1 MRIYTAGLI
10 DKSSQSNNATLQKRL
25 LSHYR
30 KSLGIPASAINSQ
43 ELNTF
48 IVLSGQKNDGNIDS
62 KTIEKIEKRTL
73 DIFTKYHISNK
84 SKFEQEL
91 KNNQELRET
100 SRIVKDFV
108 KEVDP
113 NLAKIFDSRLEKISK
128 DIPNMHCEIQSRSI
142 VTLWDIVENREHRF
156 FLSGFDSPI
165 FKSSTSETEMN
176 MDKLVDKLLF
186 SNFFKI
192 FLKPT
197 VARLQEM
204 DRVLERLKMGVEGT
218 HYRSKNQKLQTK
230 LELFL
235 RILAA
240 KLSALHDIGSVIS
253 RIFDLFQFPRN
264 VLPPYHL
271 GNDAVNLNAALAEMA
286 SEIEYGKALL
296 IEVQDKL
303 QECQIHL
310 RDYLDEQ
317 KNGVK
322 TIDSANDFQTRLL
335 SIAELSIDLF
345 VEAELLKTWTDL
357 FGSDIPYFSFDRQ
370 LFDHND
376 SHVGSV
382 ISRIFDLF
390 QFPRNVLPP
399 YHLGNDAVNLNAALA
414 EMASEIEY
422 GKALLIEVQDKL
434 QECQIH
440 LRDYLD
446 EQKNGVKTIDSAND
460 FQTRLLSIAELSIDL
475 FVEAE
480 LLKTWTDLFGSDIP
494 YFSFDRQLFDHND
507 SYAFDVAD
515 DIILAVRG
523 LTKNYNLGKTTVYA
537 LRGVNLDIKEG
548 EFVAILGNSGAGKT
562 TLLNCIAGLDTP
574 DHGVVL
580 FRGKN
585 LHKLS
590 DSAKSKSRLLEMGFI
605 FQTYAL
611 LPHFN
616 TRENVALP
624 ADLAGLSKDLKD
636 RIEKLLEGVGIDE
649 QAKQYPATLS
659 GGQMQRVAIARALTN
674 RPAVIF
680 ADEPTGDL
688 DSVTGKQVMDL
699 LKKFHK
705 ETKTTIIVI
714 THEQDIADY
723 AERKI
728 MMKDGIITPS

>member
-1 MRIYTAGLI
+1 
-10 DKSSQSNNATLQKRL
+10 
-25 LSHYR
+25 
-30 KSLGIPASAINSQ
+30 
-43 ELNTF
+43 
-48 IVLSGQKNDGNIDS
+48 
-62 KTIEKIEKRTL
+62 
-73 DIFTKYHISNK
+73 
-84 SKFEQEL
+84 
-91 KNNQELRET
+91 
-100 SRIVKDFV
+100 
-108 KEVDP
+108 
-113 NLAKIFDSRLEKISK
+113 
-128 DIPNMHCEIQSRSI
+128 MHSEIQSKSI
-142 VTLWDIVENREHRF
+142 VTLWDIVEKQEYRF
-156 FLSGFDSPI
+156 FLSGFESPI
-165 FKSSTSETEMN
+165 FKSSTSETEM
-176 MDKLVDKLLF
+176 DTGKLVDKLLL

-204 DRVLERLKMGVEGT
+204 DRVLERLKLGVEGT
-218 HYRSKNQKLQTK
+218 HYRSENRKLQTK

-235 RILAA
+235 RILTA
-240 KLSALHDIGSVIS
+240 KLSALNDVGSVIS
-253 RIFDLFQFPRN
+253 RIFDLFQVPRT

-271 GNDAVNLNAALAEMA
+271 GNDAMNLNAALAEMA
-286 SEIEYGKALL
+286 SEIEYGRALL
-296 IEVQDKL
+296 IEVQEKL

-322 TIDSANDFQTRLL
+322 TIDSVNDFQTRLL
-335 SIAELSIDLF
+335 SISELSIDLF
-345 VEAELLKTWTDL
+345 IEAELLKTWTDL

-370 LFDHND
+370 PFDHND
-376 SHVGSV
+376 SH
-382 ISRIFDLF
+382 
-390 QFPRNVLPP
+390 
-399 YHLGNDAVNLNAALA
+399 
-414 EMASEIEY
+414 
-422 GKALLIEVQDKL
+422 
-434 QECQIH
+434 
-440 LRDYLD
+440 
-446 EQKNGVKTIDSAND
+446 
-460 FQTRLLSIAELSIDL
+460 
-475 FVEAE
+475 
-480 LLKTWTDLFGSDIP
+480 
-494 YFSFDRQLFDHND
+494 SFKVD
-507 SYAFDVAD
+507 D

-574 DHGVVL
+574 DYGAVL
-580 FRGKN
+580 FRGKD
-585 LHKLS
+585 LHELG

-605 FQTYAL
+605 FQTYTL

-636 RIEKLLEGVGIDE
+636 RIENLLEGVGINQ

-699 LKKFHK
+699 LKRFHE

-714 THEQDIADY
+714 THEQNIADY

-728 MMKDGIITPS
+728 MMKDGTITPS

>member
-30 KSLGIPASAINSQ
+30 KSLGIPGSAITSQ

-48 IVLSGQKNDGNIDS
+48 IVLSGQKDDGKIDS
-62 KTIEKIEKRTL
+62 TTMEKIEKRTH
-73 DIFTKYHISNK
+73 DNFTKYYISNK
-84 SKFEQEL
+84 SRFRREL

-100 SRIVKDFV
+100 SRIVKEFV
-108 KEVDP
+108 NEIDP
-113 NLAKIFDSRLEKISK
+113 NLAKILDSRLEKISK

-142 VTLWDIVENREHRF
+142 VTLWDIVENQEYRF
-156 FLSGFDSPI
+156 FLSGFESPI

-186 SNFFKI
+186 SNFFRI

-204 DRVLERLKMGVEGT
+204 DRVLERLKLGVEGT

-230 LELFL
+230 LEQFF

-240 KLSALHDIGSVIS
+240 KLSALQDIGSVIS
-253 RIFDLFQFPRN
+253 RIFDLFQVPRTA
-264 VLPPYHL
+264 LSQYHL
-271 GNDAVNLNAALAEMA
+271 GNGIVNLNAALAEMA
-286 SEIEYGKALL
+286 SEIESGKALL
-296 IEVQDKL
+296 LEVQDKL

-322 TIDSANDFQTRLL
+322 TIDSVNDFQVRLL

-345 VEAELLKTWTDL
+345 VEAELLKTWKDL

-370 LFDHND
+370 LFNHKD
-376 SHVGSV
+376 S
-382 ISRIFDLF
+382 D
-390 QFPRNVLPP
+390 
-399 YHLGNDAVNLNAALA
+399 
-414 EMASEIEY
+414 
-422 GKALLIEVQDKL
+422 
-434 QECQIH
+434 
-440 LRDYLD
+440 
-446 EQKNGVKTIDSAND
+446 
-460 FQTRLLSIAELSIDL
+460 
-475 FVEAE
+475 
-480 LLKTWTDLFGSDIP
+480 
-494 YFSFDRQLFDHND
+494 
-507 SYAFDVAD
+507 AFDMPD
-515 DIILAVRG
+515 DVILAVRG

-574 DHGVVL
+574 DYGVVL

-585 LHKLS
+585 LHKLG

-605 FQTYAL
+605 FQSYTL

-624 ADLAGLSKDLKD
+624 ADLAGLTKDLKD
-636 RIEKLLEGVGIDE
+636 RIEKLLEGVGIDQ

-659 GGQMQRVAIARALTN
+659 GGQMQRVVIARALTN
-674 RPAVIF
+674 RPTVIF

-728 MMKDGIITPS
+728 MMKDGIITLS

>member
-62 KTIEKIEKRTL
+62 KTMEKIEKRTL
-73 DIFTKYHISNK
+73 DSFTKYHISNK

-128 DIPNMHCEIQSRSI
+128 DIPNMHCEIQMRSI
-142 VTLWDIVENREHRF
+142 VTLWEIVENREHRF

-165 FKSSTSETEMN
+165 FKSSTSETEIN

-204 DRVLERLKMGVEGT
+204 DRALERLKMGVEGT
-218 HYRSKNQKLQTK
+218 HYRSKNKKLQTK

-253 RIFDLFQFPRN
+253 RIFDLFQFPR
-264 VLPPYHL
+264 
-271 GNDAVNLNAALAEMA
+271 
-286 SEIEYGKALL
+286 
-296 IEVQDKL
+296 
-303 QECQIHL
+303 
-310 RDYLDEQ
+310 
-317 KNGVK
+317 
-322 TIDSANDFQTRLL
+322 T
-335 SIAELSIDLF
+335 
-345 VEAELLKTWTDL
+345 
-357 FGSDIPYFSFDRQ
+357 
-370 LFDHND
+370 
-376 SHVGSV
+376 
-382 ISRIFDLF
+382 
-390 QFPRNVLPP
+390 VLPP

-562 TLLNCIAGLDTP
+562 TLLNCIAGLDKP

-585 LHKLS
+585 LHKLG

>member
-10 DKSSQSNNATLQKRL
+10 DKSSQSNNATLQKQL
-25 LSHYR
+25 TSHYR
-30 KSLGIPASAINSQ
+30 KSLGIPGSAITSQ

-48 IVLSGQKNDGNIDS
+48 IVLAGQKDDGKINDE
-62 KTIEKIEKRTL
+62 TMEKIEKRTH
-73 DIFTKYHISNK
+73 DRFTKYYIGNK
-84 SKFEQEL
+84 SRLQREL

-108 KEVDP
+108 KEIDP
-113 NLAKIFDSRLEKISK
+113 NLAKTLDSRLEKINK
-128 DIPNMHCEIQSRSI
+128 DLPNMHCEIQSRSI
-142 VTLWDIVENREHRF
+142 VTLWDIVEKREYRF
-156 FLSGFDSPI
+156 FLSGFDPPI

-186 SNFFKI
+186 LNFFRI

-197 VARLQEM
+197 AARLQEM
-204 DRVLERLKMGVEGT
+204 DRVLERLKLGMEGT

-240 KLSALHDIGSVIS
+240 KLSALQDIGSVIS
-253 RIFDLFQFPRN
+253 RIFDLFQVPRT
-264 VLPPYHL
+264 VLTQYQL
-271 GNDAVNLNAALAEMA
+271 GNDAINLNAALAEMA
-286 SEIEYGKALL
+286 SEIESGKALL
-296 IEVQDKL
+296 LEVQDKL
-303 QECQIHL
+303 QRCQIHL

-322 TIDSANDFQTRLL
+322 TIDFLNDFRIRLL
-335 SIAELSIDLF
+335 SIAELSVDLF
-345 VEAELLKTWTDL
+345 AEAELLKTWTDL

-370 LFDHND
+370 LYDHKD
-376 SHVGSV
+376 S
-382 ISRIFDLF
+382 D
-390 QFPRNVLPP
+390 
-399 YHLGNDAVNLNAALA
+399 
-414 EMASEIEY
+414 
-422 GKALLIEVQDKL
+422 
-434 QECQIH
+434 
-440 LRDYLD
+440 
-446 EQKNGVKTIDSAND
+446 
-460 FQTRLLSIAELSIDL
+460 
-475 FVEAE
+475 
-480 LLKTWTDLFGSDIP
+480 
-494 YFSFDRQLFDHND
+494 
-507 SYAFDVAD
+507 AFDVAD
-515 DIILAVRG
+515 GIIIAARG

-562 TLLNCIAGLDTP
+562 TLLNCVAGLDTP
-574 DHGVVL
+574 DYGIVL

-585 LHKLS
+585 LHELG
-590 DSAKSKSRLLEMGFI
+590 DYAKSKSRLLEMGFI
-605 FQTYAL
+605 FQSYTL

-636 RIEKLLEGVGIDE
+636 RIEKLLEGVGIDQ
-649 QAKQYPATLS
+649 QANQYPATLS

-699 LKKFHK
+699 LRKFHK
-705 ETKTTIIVI
+705 ETKTTIIII